1 MRYLL
6 LFLFLLPTKNTTAQ
20 GFKRIYD
27 LGMYTASFLSLDI
40 RSDTINLIGFC
51 RDTLPPYTLG
61 ICFTQ
66 MDTFGT
72 VLNQKC
78 YFTDKDYWVGTYN
91 QPFIRLKDDQ
101 GYAIAGTFYGTNT
114 GYLLCLNLEGNFLFV
129 KEHTLSNSL
138 TFYWN
143 EMYETDHGFVVA
155 GNSERLGQSPD
166 PFVLRLDK
174 SGNWVDLVTFDGGR
188 YEAMTGFTKI
198 NENEFV
204 LSTGSG
210 TIPTSSP
217 TSKTCSQFFGMDSLL
232 NQTWFWESPL
242 ANDEVGGSSIQK
254 TNNGDWLYT
263 TQKVK
268 YNPTIDDFQAQ
279 IRIVRRDPSFNL
291 LWSKPYTGHYD
302 NFNRLYD
309 VQPYPGGGYV
319 GVGYIVPDGYQVGF
333 SIRINESGD
342 LLWERKDT
350 AFYDTQLGAD
360 NIIGAVGFLPSGS
373 IVACGTTVDWTIP
386 QTLAWLLKFTPDG
399 CIDTLNC
406 KPISALHEPP
416 NRTPVL
422 VNLAPNPA
430 NDQITFSRKQLFEGH
445 LEIWN
450 TQGQLVH
457 SVQWTGSQAVV
468 QISTQTFPSGLYYY
482 TLTGANTLGSVGK
495 FVVQH

>member
-1 MRYLL
+1 
-6 LFLFLLPTKNTTAQ
+6 
-20 GFKRIYD
+20 
-27 LGMYTASFLSLDI
+27 
-40 RSDTINLIGFC
+40 
-51 RDTLPPYTLG
+51 
-61 ICFTQ
+61 
-66 MDTFGT
+66 
-72 VLNQKC
+72 
-78 YFTDKDYWVGTYN
+78 
-91 QPFIRLKDDQ
+91 
-101 GYAIAGTFYGTNT
+101 
-114 GYLLCLNLEGNFLFV
+114 
-129 KEHTLSNSL
+129 
-138 TFYWN
+138 
-143 EMYETDHGFVVA
+143 
-155 GNSERLGQSPD
+155 
-166 PFVLRLDK
+166 
-174 SGNWVDLVTFDGGR
+174 
-188 YEAMTGFTKI
+188 
-198 NENEFV
+198 
-204 LSTGSG
+204 
-210 TIPTSSP
+210 
-217 TSKTCSQFFGMDSLL
+217 
-232 NQTWFWESPL
+232 
-242 ANDEVGGSSIQK
+242 
-254 TNNGDWLYT
+254 LYT

-416 NRTPVL
+416 NRTPIL